1 MTRCMTKAKINE
13 VFESIQG
20 EGIYAG
26 VKQVFIRFFGCNLKC
41 DFCDTKLS
49 HYDKYSSLDL
59 FNKIRKSSKDF
70 HSLCFTGGEPL
81 LQKDFLKEILRLAKN
96 EGYQTY
102 LETNGTLADEFSE
115 VKDDVDI
122 VAMDIKLPSSTK
134 DTQRWQ
140 EHKKFLSQ
148 ARGKDIF
155 IKMVICKSTKK
166 KDLKD
171 ALKMISQINPNIPLV
186 LQPNS
191 NEYSKK
197 LLEKIIDL
205 QQCCLDHLAD
215 VRIMPQLHKFMG
227 VK

>member
-1 MTRCMTKAKINE
+1 MTKAKIADI
-13 VFESIQG
+13 FESIQG

-26 VKQVFIRFFGCNLKC
+26 VKQVFVRFFGCNLKC
-41 DFCDTKLS
+41 NFCDTKLS

-59 FNKIRKSSKDF
+59 FNKIRKTHKEF

-96 EGYQTY
+96 DGYSTY

-134 DTQRWQ
+134 DKNRWH
-140 EHKKFLSQ
+140 EHRKFLSV

-155 IKMVICKSTKK
+155 IKMVICESTKK

-171 ALKMISQINPNIPLV
+171 ALKLISGINPNIPLV

-197 LLEKIIDL
+197 LLKKIIDL
-205 QQCCLDHLAD
+205 QQFCLDHLAD

>member
-1 MTRCMTKAKINE
+1 MTRCLTKAKIAE

-26 VKQVFIRFFGCNLKC
+26 VKQVFVRFFGCNLNC
-41 DFCDTKLS
+41 RFCDTKLS

-59 FNKIRKSSKDF
+59 FNKIRRTSKEF

-96 EGYQTY
+96 DGYSTY
-102 LETNGTLADEFSE
+102 LETNGTLADEFEE

-122 VAMDIKLPSSTK
+122 VAMDIKLPSSTN
-134 DTQRWQ
+134 DRQRWQ
-140 EHKKFLSQ
+140 EHRRFLSK
-148 ARGKDIF
+148 AKGKDVF
-155 IKMVICKSTKK
+155 VKMVICKTTEK
-166 KDLKD
+166 KDLKN
-171 ALKMISQINPNIPLV
+171 ALKLISEIDPKIPLV

-205 QQCCLDHLAD
+205 QQFCLDHLAD
-215 VRIMPQLHKFMG
+215 VRIMPQLHKFL
-227 VK
+227 KLK